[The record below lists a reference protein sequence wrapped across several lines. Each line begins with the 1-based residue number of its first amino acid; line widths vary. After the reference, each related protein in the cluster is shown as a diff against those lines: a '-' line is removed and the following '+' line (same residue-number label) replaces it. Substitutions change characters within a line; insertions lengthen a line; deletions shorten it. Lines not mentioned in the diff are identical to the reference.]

1 MLRLI
6 SVNATNKM
14 LCMRRCSVTSCLLWV
29 PLTLHLNP
37 KPQALSIASPPPH
50 AGFVA
55 GERADALSKMPQE
68 EPIRHFLR
76 QLDTIFGTHSNPKP
90 ATTCFVS
97 GTVFDWSKEQYV
109 GGAYTYPTLGAEP
122 GDREALQAPVQGTLF
137 FAGEA
142 CHAGVN
148 PCMQAALETGEL
160 AAEQAQAALQPALS
174 RL

>member
-1 MLRLI
+1 
-6 SVNATNKM
+6 VY
-14 LCMRRCSVTSCLLWV
+14 
-29 PLTLHLNP
+29 H
-37 KPQALSIASPPPH
+37 PH
-50 AGFVA
+50 AGFIA
-55 GERADALSKMPQE
+55 GERADAICKMASE
-68 EPIRHFLR
+68 EPIQRFLA
-76 QLDTIFGTHSNPKP
+76 QLDTIFGTTSNPKP
-90 ATTCFVS
+90 ASACFVS
-97 GTVFDWSKEQYV
+97 GTVFDWSQEEYV

-160 AAEQAQAALQPALS
+160 AAEQARAALQPVFS